1 MFSERSDS
9 FFQYED
15 LMFVIF
21 LNTTF
26 GPDPSLKSV
35 QELALLCES
44 LVNSYNHP
52 DVGDNMHMA
61 NFQLALDLKKAIEE
75 ASQKRITTEEDAA
88 QVIPESESDGSTSIK
103 FSMSEVAYSVRG
115 DNSQD
120 NAVRNNQ
127 TKFEIEDG
135 GEAVRK
141 ASKSVNNRE

>member
-1 MFSERSDS
+1 
-9 FFQYED
+9 
-15 LMFVIF
+15 
-21 LNTTF
+21 
-26 GPDPSLKSV
+26 
-35 QELALLCES
+35 
-44 LVNSYNHP
+44 
-52 DVGDNMHMA
+52 MHMA